1 MGLALKGLT
10 WKPGRCGYSNE
21 NEFSI
26 FNLIVEA
33 AAAPVVDLGTK
44 TGKYVPPSLRSGA
57 DAAQRRG
64 ESMSTR
70 RQGMKFFSY
79 IASCLDVDCE

>member
-1 MGLALKGLT
+1 M
-10 WKPGRCGYSNE
+10 
-21 NEFSI
+21 
-26 FNLIVEA
+26 
-33 AAAPVVDLGTK
+33 GTK

-70 RQGMKFFSY
+70 RQGIEFRNY
-79 IASCLDVDCE
+79 IASCLVGLSVIYLIK